1 LYRSLGTQSP
11 RHAHTSDDLRAAAE
25 TLDDPFGGR
34 HDENHPP
41 AVVVQVARDQRIYW
55 ALGAGDLSRM
65 ARLMARTWSEIGIRA
80 GESIA
85 LYDYATSPTVLCA
98 SRSYVPHLDAGAADI
113 LGCLPICND
122 GLPELADRCV
132 HIFEHVRPA
141 AAFVDIEAVDPLLRA
156 VARRSDANRPAR
168 VIITGDEAVVG
179 PGRLRELSEALG
191 TEVTQML
198 RADGPMLLAPPC
210 AAEPMTFHPDPSHY
224 LVEVTSRDGS
234 VGAARPGGRITVS
247 NLALA
252 SSVVVRYVTNLVG
265 RVGNGACRCGNA
277 GPKVVID
284 DDG

>member
-1 LYRSLGTQSP
+1 
-11 RHAHTSDDLRAAAE
+11 
-25 TLDDPFGGR
+25 
-34 HDENHPP
+34 
-41 AVVVQVARDQRIYW
+41 
-55 ALGAGDLSRM
+55 
-65 ARLMARTWSEIGIRA
+65 
-80 GESIA
+80 
-85 LYDYATSPTVLCA
+85 
-98 SRSYVPHLDAGAADI
+98 VPHLDAGAADI

-156 VARRSDANRPAR
+156 VARRPEANRPAR
-168 VIITGDEAVVG
+168 VIITGDESVVG
-179 PGRLRELSEALG
+179 PGRLRELREALG

-210 AAEPMTFHPDPSHY
+210 AAVPMAFHPDPSHY
-224 LVEVTSRDGS
+224 LVEATARDGS
-234 VGAARPGGRITVS
+234 GDTASARGRITVS

-252 SSVVVRYVTNLVG
+252 SSVVVRYETNLIG
-265 RVGNGACRCGNA
+265 RVGNGACRCGNT